1 MFEMKPE
8 YFTGIELIDNE
19 HKRLFEI
26 ANNLYELMK
35 NDFIPDKY
43 DHICAAIQ
51 ELKDY
56 THYHFADEEAYME
69 SIGYKN
75 MFSQKVE
82 HDAFLQKIEDLELT
96 DIDDNQKTLIFDMLS
111 FLNDWL
117 VHHILEKDKLIAEAV
132 Q

>member
-8 YFTGIELIDNE
+8 YFTGIEQIDNE

-43 DHICAAIQ
+43 DNICTAIQ

-56 THYHFADEEAYME
+56 TKYHFSDEEAYMQ
-69 SIGYKN
+69 SVGHKN

-82 HDAFLQKIEDLELT
+82 HDAFLRKIEELEIS
-96 DIDDNQKTLIFDMLS
+96 DIDENQKAVIFDMLN

-117 VHHILEKDKLIAEAV
+117 IHHILEKDKLIAEDK
-132 Q
+132 

>member
-43 DHICAAIQ
+43 DNICAALQ

-56 THYHFADEEAYME
+56 TQYHFTDEEAYME
-69 SIGYKN
+69 RIGYKN

-96 DIDDNQKTLIFDMLS
+96 DIDDNQKAVIFDMLG

-117 VHHILEKDKLIAEAV
+117 IHHILEKDKLIGEN
-132 Q
+132 